1 MHCTALQTVALQD
14 KNEVYMLAH
23 LVFLRKKKKNS
34 KKKQVHVQYC
44 HTTQQGFENMRN
56 VESMR
61 NTLK

>member
-23 LVFLRKKKKNS
+23 LVFLRKKKKTQ
-34 KKKQVHVQYC
+34 KKNKYMYNTV
-44 HTTQQGFENMRN
+44 TQQGFENMRN